1 LAAPVPC
8 NGVAVGTPVDVD
20 GTKEL
25 AESSRRLARRVNA
38 LESSQVSVGCA
49 KAVVGVAAL
58 FLFTVAVLVAA
69 TLSLAYAEHRWDVP
83 VFTRLVKGR

>member
-1 LAAPVPC
+1 
-8 NGVAVGTPVDVD
+8 
-20 GTKEL
+20 
-25 AESSRRLARRVNA
+25 VNA